1 MTYTMI
7 VMEININIPLLING
21 LDNVLL
27 DPPLIAY
34 KVHLFPKKNDENRQ
48 SQYKNTIQ
56 SRQSGQCHLFL
67 FNVFI
72 PLLLRLPS

>member
-48 SQYKNTIQ
+48 SQYKNTI
-56 SRQSGQCHLFL
+56 RD
-67 FNVFI
+67 
-72 PLLLRLPS
+72 